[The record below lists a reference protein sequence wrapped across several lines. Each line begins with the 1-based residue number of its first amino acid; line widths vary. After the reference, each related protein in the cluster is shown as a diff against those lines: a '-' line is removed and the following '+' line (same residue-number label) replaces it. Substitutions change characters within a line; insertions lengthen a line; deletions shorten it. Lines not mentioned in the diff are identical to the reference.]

1 MKKTTFAVMLDSY
14 LKIGM
19 KIENNFDAVRREVKY
34 KGKNGVLYKYYKFD
48 EKIETQDI
56 KINEKLYNQLNTIII
71 RNSNV
76 VKERKTYKLASFLKN
91 I

>member
-34 KGKNGVLYKYYKFD
+34 KWKKGVLYFLSTLTSSVQ
-48 EKIETQDI
+48 IMG
-56 KINEKLYNQLNTIII
+56 INL
-71 RNSNV
+71 
-76 VKERKTYKLASFLKN
+76 
-91 I
+91 